1 MSQELRQFYKGRA
14 KNSDLFDYDEDG
26 NLIQKN
32 KEGTVIKTIA
42 LPNYRR
48 PTYEEYDEM
57 EQKRTEAIAIA
68 NKEYDDAQR
77 ELRQLINDPT
87 ASDSEILRLN
97 RKVTE
102 ADIKLQAVRYP
113 LQRVGGG
120 GEDSVKIRDIDYT
133 RPTETRKTVD
143 AIYKL
148 YTRPFKLE
156 EQYVR
161 IGKAAEKPL
170 ISVAEAKAAEESKSI
185 VILFAEPGTN
195 DYGYLSL
202 KWVIELEFNGT
213 QYNSA
218 HQAIAA
224 ELAKAF
230 NDQDNLQKIMIA
242 ETPDAVVYT
251 VDNVPGDKE
260 VNETKWNSLTKQL
273 IYDINILKF
282 NQYPELAARLLET
295 KNAMLGAYIP
305 DDNLIGIG
313 ISIDN
318 IQAQNPIN
326 WTGQNLLGKALMEI
340 RDKIRTD
347 REILVAQQQ
356 PQIETT
362 VQKPKRKRI
371 PIVVPTSGTP
381 SATVVS
387 PQPRTIRR
395 NQIPESLEQTAISI
409 PTEAIQPSQEI
420 EQKQP

>member
-1 MSQELRQFYKGRA
+1 M
-14 KNSDLFDYDEDG
+14 
-26 NLIQKN
+26 
-32 KEGTVIKTIA
+32 
-42 LPNYRR
+42 
-48 PTYEEYDEM
+48 
-57 EQKRTEAIAIA
+57 EAIAIA
-68 NKEYDDAQR
+68 IKEYDDAQR

-87 ASDSEILRLN
+87 APDSEILRLN

-102 ADIKLQAVRYP
+102 ADIKLQSVIYP
-113 LQRVGGG
+113 LQSVIE
-120 GEDSVKIRDIDYT
+120 EDSVEIRDIDYT

-148 YTRPFKLE
+148 YTRPFTLE

-170 ISVAEAKAAEESKSI
+170 ISVAEAKAAEDSKIS
-185 VILFAEPGTN
+185 VILFAEPQTN

-202 KWVIELEFNGT
+202 KWAIELEFNGT
-213 QYNSA
+213 HYNSA

-251 VDNVPGDKE
+251 VDNVPGDKDA
-260 VNETKWNSLTKQL
+260 NETKWNSLTKQL

-313 ISIDN
+313 LSLDN
-318 IQAQNPIN
+318 IQSHNPIN

-347 REILVAQQQ
+347 REVLAAQQPI
-356 PQIETT
+356 PQAQVSEP
-362 VQKPKRKRI
+362 QKKRRQR
-371 PIVVPTSGTP
+371 PQVVPAS
-381 SATVVS
+381 SVVS

-395 NQIPESLEQTAISI
+395 NQIPESLEQTDISI
-409 PTEAIQPSQEI
+409 PSAAITTIPQTLIQT
-420 EQKQP
+420 EQKQI